1 MFTVKG
7 NLYSTSFC
15 ISAILEW
22 EFRSDS
28 ISRCFCCWRLVRP
41 AGEPA
46 AEDDAL
52 LARGKSQLILL
63 QSPGPRP
70 SKAPAY
76 SSWLSPVV
84 PRRPSRA
91 GTPGPAPSPTRRTR
105 TFLAPAGDELVR
117 RAAALRHHAAPSPG
131 RARSDVAALGRAQLQ
146 QPFPLCRARGVY
158 GAPAAAA
165 GTATATAAGCYLYGE
180 EEEEERELRDTSTQV
195 KGKIFL

>member
-1 MFTVKG
+1 MKG

-117 RAAALRHHAAPSPG
+117 RAAGINKGNSPG
-131 RARSDVAALGRAQLQ
+131 GQTPVRPRPAPPGQSARPAALPVA
-146 QPFPLCRARGVY
+146 PPPGVSHLP
-158 GAPAAAA
+158 AP
-165 GTATATAAGCYLYGE
+165 CP
-180 EEEEERELRDTSTQV
+180 
-195 KGKIFL
+195 